1 MKQLTVVW
9 FRNDLRIHDH
19 QPLVE
24 AVNKSEYVLPIVCID
39 PRMNIITTHGT
50 RKTGRYRM
58 NFYLE
63 SVKNLKESLNKIG
76 SDLLVCIGKPEE
88 VIPDICSKYK
98 ADCVVGFKE
107 VASEEI
113 KIADKLELNLWKN
126 KIPLTLYL
134 GNTLHNKEDLPFPIK
149 DIPDVFTNFR
159 KRVERDSIVRECFE
173 TPKKVRVPENIEQTG
188 VPSLM
193 ELGYE
198 EVNIDERT
206 ALNYKGGE
214 TEALKRLEEYFWK
227 KDLLKNY
234 KQSRNGLI
242 GADYSSKFSAALSF
256 GCISPRR
263 VYWEIKKY
271 ESDRVENDSTYWL
284 YFELLWRDYFR
295 FMFKKYG
302 NAMFREDGI
311 RKVKRTDIAIN
322 EDELFE
328 KWKEGKT
335 GIPFIDANMLELKH
349 TGFMSNRGRQN
360 VASFLINDLH
370 VTWTKGAAYFEEML
384 IDYNPASNWGNWAYL
399 AGVGNDPREERYFN
413 VIKQAY
419 DYDAKGEFVK
429 LWLPSLE
436 NLPLK
441 YVHQPYLMTEDEQLK
456 YNFIIGKDYC
466 PAQIRF
472 KKFERV

>member
-1 MKQLTVVW
+1 MKKLTVVW
-9 FRNDLRIHDH
+9 FRNDLRVHDH

-24 AVNKSEYVLPIVCID
+24 AVNKSEYVLPVVCID
-39 PRMNIITTHGT
+39 PRLNMITTHGT
-50 RKTGRYRM
+50 LKTGKFRM

-63 SVKNLKESLNKIG
+63 SIRNLKDNLNKIG
-76 SDLLVCIGKPEE
+76 SDLLVCIGKPEDI
-88 VIPDICSKYK
+88 IPEICLKYK
-98 ADCVVGFKE
+98 AELVVAFKE

-113 KIADKLELNLWKN
+113 KIADRLELNLWKH

-159 KRVERDSIVRECFE
+159 KRVERDSIVRPCYE
-173 TPKKVRVPENIEQTG
+173 TPKKIRVPETLEKSGI
-188 VPSLM
+188 PSLM

-198 EVNIDERT
+198 EIIIDNRT
-206 ALNYKGGE
+206 ALTYSGGE
-214 TEALKRLEEYFWK
+214 TEALNRIKEYFWD
-227 KDLLKNY
+227 KDLLRTY
-234 KQSRNGLI
+234 KQTRNRLI
-242 GADYSSKFSAALSF
+242 GSEYSSKLSAALSF
-256 GCISPRR
+256 GCISPRK

-271 ESDRVENDSTYWL
+271 EEERIENDSTYWL

-311 RKVKRTDIAIN
+311 RKLKKTNIASN

-384 IDYNPASNWGNWAYL
+384 IDYNPASNWGNWSYL

-419 DYDAKGEFVK
+419 DYDTKAEYVK
-429 LWLPSLE
+429 LWIPILE
-436 NLPLK
+436 NLPNNLI
-441 YVHQPYLMTEDEQLK
+441 HQPYLMTEELQKK
-456 YNFIIGKDYC
+456 YDIIIGKDY
-466 PAQIRF
+466 PTANVNF
-472 KKFERV
+472 KKFERA